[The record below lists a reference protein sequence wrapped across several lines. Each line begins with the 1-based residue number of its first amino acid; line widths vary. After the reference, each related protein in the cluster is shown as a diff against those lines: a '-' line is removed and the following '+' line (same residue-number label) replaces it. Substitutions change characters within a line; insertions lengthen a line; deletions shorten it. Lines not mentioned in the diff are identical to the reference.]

1 MTLDSRSQTSSST
14 LDVAATLRRVRRRGR
29 PRPDRTLSGSTVRS
43 TAAKTRYS
51 AIASAGGAI
60 AAPRRARYT
69 DAMWLGFGF
78 FSLLPILFIFLVLHM
93 VRIAL
98 RGTRGQRR
106 PEAVWGRDYREQTAA
121 REQPRRGRLEN
132 RVFRLAYR
140 LGGRLTVSDLVV
152 DLDFSIGEAESF
164 LNQLVDSTRVTME
177 VRDDGLVYYEF
188 PEIIARRH
196 RGDGDLPSQV

>member
-1 MTLDSRSQTSSST
+1 
-14 LDVAATLRRVRRRGR
+14 
-29 PRPDRTLSGSTVRS
+29 
-43 TAAKTRYS
+43 
-51 AIASAGGAI
+51 
-60 AAPRRARYT
+60 
-69 DAMWLGFGF
+69 MWLGFGF

-196 RGDGDLPSQV
+196 RDDDDLPSQV

>member
-1 MTLDSRSQTSSST
+1 
-14 LDVAATLRRVRRRGR
+14 
-29 PRPDRTLSGSTVRS
+29 
-43 TAAKTRYS
+43 
-51 AIASAGGAI
+51 
-60 AAPRRARYT
+60 
-69 DAMWLGFGF
+69 MWLGFGF

-98 RGTRGQRR
+98 RETRGQRR

-196 RGDGDLPSQV
+196 RGAPNPHRDVASSTIHQGSGDLLCRASQLARGAF

>member
-1 MTLDSRSQTSSST
+1 MPHALSALASGDSTTRPEGAQLPQTAVRAAFPS
-14 LDVAATLRRVRRRGR
+14 LPVARNLGRRRSPGGW
-29 PRPDRTLSGSTVRS
+29 PWL
-43 TAAKTRYS
+43 
-51 AIASAGGAI
+51 AGGAI